1 MKRLLSLVLLLALIA
16 SPAGFAVT
24 DKIPV
29 KTLKLVT
36 TIPDPD
42 DVAGIVV
49 LGTTIVVYGTK
60 VDKSFA
66 RAIDTSGQELWNVS
80 LDPDSASIATAGA
93 VDSGGNIWIAGST
106 SRLRAS
112 ATPTPTATP
121 LNPDGVVATP
131 EVFSADLN
139 AVALWKI
146 PAGST
151 KPTLYSAQ
159 ASSPVLITSIAL
171 DKTGISLV
179 GYIESQRGSS
189 GFVISANLLGEFG
202 KSILVG
208 RTSTTLDAV
217 VRHSDGSLTVT
228 GASGEKLGGK
238 KLSGIIDG
246 VIIKI
251 SKVGTVTSVVRSS
264 APKAKRNWTSATSSL
279 LLGGEVMT
287 GEKIESAVTKFSN
300 SYAPVWTNR
309 FSSTGPTFTVGSD
322 YALFESTGKIPQV
335 RGWAP
340 NAARPLLLSFDG
352 KGMITGAYSVP
363 TDQNKVFGALYSRN
377 LGLLCLT
384 SNSEAISI
392 FTFN

>member
-1 MKRLLSLVLLLALIA
+1 MKRLLSLVLLLSLIA
-16 SPAGFAVT
+16 SPAGFAVIK
-24 DKIPV
+24 KIPV

-36 TIPDPD
+36 TIPNPD

-49 LGTTIVVYGTK
+49 FGTTIVVYGTK
-60 VDKSFA
+60 LDKSFA

-80 LDPDSASIATAGA
+80 LDPDSVSIATVGA
-93 VDSGGNIWIAGST
+93 VDSAGNIWIAGST
-106 SRLRAS
+106 SHLRAS
-112 ATPTPTATP
+112 ATPTTAATP
-121 LNPDGVVATP
+121 LNPDSVVAPP
-131 EVFSADLN
+131 EIFSADLN
-139 AVALWKI
+139 VIALWKI

-171 DKTGISLV
+171 NETGISLV

-189 GFVISANLLGEFG
+189 GFIISANLLGEFG
-202 KSILVG
+202 TSILIG
-208 RTSTTLDAV
+208 KTSTTLDAV

-238 KLSGIIDG
+238 KLAGIIDG

-251 SKVGTVTSVVRSS
+251 SKVGTVISVVRSS

-287 GEKIESAVTKFSN
+287 GEKSESAVTKFS
-300 SYAPVWTNR
+300 SAYAPLWTNR
-309 FSSTGPTFTVGSD
+309 FSSTGVIFTVGSV
-322 YALFESTGKIPQV
+322 YAFFESTGKIPQV
-335 RGWAP
+335 SGWSP
-340 NAARPLLLSFDG
+340 SAARPLLLSFDG
-352 KGMITGAYSVP
+352 KGRITGAFSVP
-363 TDQNKVFGALYSRN
+363 TDQKEVLGALYSRN

>member
-1 MKRLLSLVLLLALIA
+1 MKRLVSLILLLSLIA

-24 DKIPV
+24 KKIPV
-29 KTLKLVT
+29 KSLKLIT

-49 LGTTIVVYGTK
+49 FGTTIVVYGTK
-60 VDKSFA
+60 MDKSFA

-93 VDSGGNIWIAGST
+93 VDSAGNIWIAGST

-121 LNPDGVVATP
+121 LNPDSVVATP
-131 EVFSADLN
+131 EIFSADLN

-171 DKTGISLV
+171 NETGISLV

-189 GFVISANLLGEFG
+189 GFIISANLLGEFG
-202 KSILVG
+202 KSILIG
-208 RTSTTLDAV
+208 KTSTTLDAV

-238 KLSGIIDG
+238 KLLGIIDG
-246 VIIKI
+246 VIIRI
-251 SKVGTVTSVVRSS
+251 SKVSTVISVVRSS

-279 LLGGEVMT
+279 LLGGEVMI
-287 GEKIESAVTKFSN
+287 GEKSESAITKFSN
-300 SYAPVWTNR
+300 AYAPLWTNR
-309 FSSTGPTFTVGSD
+309 FSSTGTTFTVGSA
-322 YALFESTGKIPQV
+322 YAFFESTGKIPQV
-335 RGWAP
+335 SGWAP
-340 NAARPLLLSFDG
+340 SAARPLLLSFDG
-352 KGMITGAYSVP
+352 KGRITGAFSVP
-363 TDQNKVFGALYSRN
+363 TDQNKVLGALYSKN